1 MKWLYATY
9 LLLILAFAAGM
20 GWVQWQ
26 SAAAIYQASTAM
38 QSASHSFIDRQQ
50 AMDGQQ
56 QRIGV
61 ALGQLERDMIRL
73 RNYLKKKGEK

>member
-9 LLLILAFAAGM
+9 LLLILAVAGGF

-26 SAAAIYQASTAM
+26 SAAAMYRASVAI
-38 QSASHSFIDRQQ
+38 QSASHAFVDRQQ
-50 AMDGQQ
+50 AMEATD
-56 QRIGV
+56 QRVGI

-73 RNYLKKKGEK
+73 RTYLKKKGG